1 MNTKTEHGYQKAM
14 SNIYHQDR
22 VTKYE
27 DNVETLLN
35 RIIALESKIHE
46 LEQKIAD
53 VNDIEYY

>member
-1 MNTKTEHGYQKAM
+1 MNTLTDYGYHKAM

-22 VTKYE
+22 VTTYE

-35 RIIALESKIHE
+35 RIVALESKIQE

>member
-1 MNTKTEHGYQKAM
+1 MNTLTDYGYHKAM

-22 VTKYE
+22 VTTYE

-35 RIIALESKIHE
+35 RIVALELKIQE

>member
-1 MNTKTEHGYQKAM
+1 MNSITEHGYHKAM

-35 RIIALESKIHE
+35 RIVALESKIKE

-53 VNDIEYY
+53 INDIEYY

>member
-1 MNTKTEHGYQKAM
+1 MNTLTEHGYHKAM

-22 VTKYE
+22 VTTYQ
-27 DNVETLLN
+27 DNVDTLLN
-35 RIIALESKIHE
+35 RIVALESKIQE

>member
-1 MNTKTEHGYQKAM
+1 MDTISEHGYQKAM

-22 VTKYE
+22 VTTYQ
-27 DNVETLLN
+27 DNVDTLLS
-35 RIIALESKIHE
+35 RIVTLESKIKE

>member
-1 MNTKTEHGYQKAM
+1 MNSIAEHKSM
-14 SNIYHQDR
+14 SNIIDNRQDR

-35 RIIALESKIHE
+35 RIVALELKIQE

>member
-1 MNTKTEHGYQKAM
+1 MNSVSEHRAM
-14 SNIYHQDR
+14 SNMIQDR

-27 DNVETLLN
+27 DNIETLLN
-35 RIIALESKIHE
+35 RIVALESKIQE

>member
-1 MNTKTEHGYQKAM
+1 MNSVSEHRAM
-14 SNIYHQDR
+14 SNMIQDR

-27 DNVETLLN
+27 DTLLN
-35 RIIALESKIHE
+35 RIVALELKIKE

>member
-1 MNTKTEHGYQKAM
+1 M
-14 SNIYHQDR
+14 SNILQDR

-35 RIIALESKIHE
+35 RIVALELKIQE

>member
-1 MNTKTEHGYQKAM
+1 M
-14 SNIYHQDR
+14 SNILQDI

-35 RIIALESKIHE
+35 RIVALELKIQE

>member
-1 MNTKTEHGYQKAM
+1 MNSVSEYGYQKAM

-22 VTKYE
+22 VTPYQ
-27 DNVETLLN
+27 DNVDTLLS
-35 RIIALESKIHE
+35 RIVALESKIQE

>member
-1 MNTKTEHGYQKAM
+1 MNGVSEHRAM
-14 SNIYHQDR
+14 SNILQDR
-22 VTKYE
+22 VTTYE

-35 RIIALESKIHE
+35 RIVALELKIQE

>member
-1 MNTKTEHGYQKAM
+1 MNSITEHGYQKAM
-14 SNIYHQDR
+14 TNIIHQDR
-22 VTKYE
+22 VTTYE

-35 RIIALESKIHE
+35 RIVALESKIQE

>member
-1 MNTKTEHGYQKAM
+1 MNSISEHRAM
-14 SNIYHQDR
+14 SNILQDR

-35 RIIALESKIHE
+35 RIVALELKIQE

>member
-1 MNTKTEHGYQKAM
+1 MNSISEHRAM
-14 SNIYHQDR
+14 SNIVRQDR
-22 VTKYE
+22 VTTYE

-35 RIIALESKIHE
+35 RIVALESKIQE